1 MPGDDDETKDTGLAI
16 HTIAADFDPAKIEQ
30 RPFLVSPL
38 LLRGHV
44 TAILAPGGVGKS
56 VFSIS
61 LGISVALGQRLLGYD
76 IRERT
81 NVLLVNNEDDCSE
94 IDRRVAGICEHWEIP
109 FGDLDQRVFILAGY
123 GSPLVLA
130 EQRRDGTVEPTD
142 AVDGLISE
150 MRGRKVGLLVLD
162 PFVSLHRVEENNNVA
177 VEQVLSILRRIAN
190 ETGAADLLVHHT
202 RKGQGGNAESH
213 AGDADAGRGASALVY
228 GTRAAFT
235 LARMSKETAK
245 KSHIEWDLG
254 NRLFRLDSAK
264 SNYAVKDAEATWFE
278 MRSHGLPNGDGVG
291 VPVPFNFA
299 EIEERLAEEREAN
312 TRQEREQRI
321 LEVAETVSRLM
332 TGCKQRQPEI
342 V

>member
-1 MPGDDDETKDTGLAI
+1 
-16 HTIAADFDPAKIEQ
+16 
-30 RPFLVSPL
+30 L

-190 ETGAADLLVHHT
+190 ETGAAVLLVHHT

-264 SNYAVKDAEATWFE
+264 SNYAVSLGMTLDEAKAILANSPARDDDFRTVQLAFGKVAS
-278 MRSHGLPNGDGVG
+278 RSGELLS
-291 VPVPFNFA
+291 A
-299 EIEERLAEEREAN
+299 ARERRLARERGEKAN
-312 TRQEREQRI
+312 GK
-321 LEVAETVSRLM
+321 TVGGKATNKR
-332 TGCKQRQPEI
+332 PD
-342 V
+342 